1 MGRGLGRGRGRSFDT
16 TFFFVL
22 KRCVRYHPSAR
33 PPRAMT
39 EEPARAM
46 TDEMWGLVAGS
57 CPRNVFTLE
66 LPKVTCV
73 DGGRKQFDFNS
84 CDWFIPEKSS
94 EGNQQRNRE
103 AHLKSAEGCLNQ
115 MFQPLAKRAANLAR
129 EEAAGFSYDKMP
141 DGTDDKTHVLVEEAA
156 LGQLKDQLAPLERID
171 QIKVKVRPQ
180 VEPSC
185 MLFQVEP
192 SCNVTS
198 ARASQLKDPRYPH
211 LAKMILATRQVGVK
225 WCLTGPSF
233 DLMLQFASNHREA
246 LTDAQLSAFLTFSM
260 SLESSVGGLQAMVKT
275 LGGDMRSMGEKV
287 QLLQET
293 VLTNAQAG
301 HDRC

>member
-1 MGRGLGRGRGRSFDT
+1 
-16 TFFFVL
+16 
-22 KRCVRYHPSAR
+22 
-33 PPRAMT
+33 
-39 EEPARAM
+39 M
-46 TDEMWGLVAGS
+46 TDEWGFVAGS

-73 DGGRKQFDFNS
+73 DGGRKQFDFNF
-84 CDWFIPEKSS
+84 CDWSIPKESS

-103 AHLKSAEGCLNQ
+103 AHLKSTEGCFNQ
-115 MFQPLAKRAANLAR
+115 MFQPLAKRAATLAR

-156 LGQLKDQLAPLERID
+156 LGQLKDQLAPLERIG
-171 QIKVKVRPQ
+171 QVKVKVRPQ

-185 MLFQVEP
+185 MMFQVEP

-198 ARASQLKDPRYPH
+198 ARASQLNDPRYP

-225 WCLTGPSF
+225 WCLTGASF
-233 DLMLQFASNHREA
+233 DLMLQFASNHWEE

-260 SLESSVGGLQAMVKT
+260 SHESSAGGLQAIVKT

-287 QLLQET
+287 ELLQET